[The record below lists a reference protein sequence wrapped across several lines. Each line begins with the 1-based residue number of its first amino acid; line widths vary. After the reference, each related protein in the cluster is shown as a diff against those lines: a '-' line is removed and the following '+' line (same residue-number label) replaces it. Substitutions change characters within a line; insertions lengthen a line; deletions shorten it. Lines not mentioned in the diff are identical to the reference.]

1 MKTDA
6 HHRLVF
12 CCGAPE
18 SGKSYR
24 IKSELAATR
33 PARLVVIDPDGEYPD
48 AGYLHDSL
56 GDFYR
61 SLVHPHFS
69 TRFRPAIDRNTA
81 EKQFDQICRMVRWLV
96 DPQPGQTPPASRAPV
111 TFVCDELADF
121 IGSSF
126 RESPASFQWI
136 IRRGRKHGV
145 SVLLASQRPAEIS
158 KTVFD
163 LASVIRAGRLNTD
176 TSIKSVAGSVGVS
189 IEDMRGLIG
198 HEYFERDKRDGKL
211 TGKSLLVKKQP
222 DRPAGRPSVARQGAR
237 RRK

>member
-1 MKTDA
+1 MRTDA
-6 HHRLVF
+6 EHRLVF

-24 IKSELAATR
+24 IKQELAATR

-48 AGYLHDSL
+48 AGYLHDNL
-56 GDFYR
+56 ADFYR
-61 SLVHPHFS
+61 SLAHPIFS
-69 TRFRPAIDRNTA
+69 TRFQPAIDRATA
-81 EKQFDQICRMVRWLV
+81 EKQFDQVCRMVRWLV
-96 DPQPGQTPPASRAPV
+96 DPQPGQVPPASRKPV

-121 IGSSF
+121 IGPSF

-176 TSIKSVAGSVGVS
+176 ASIKSVAGSVGVS
-189 IEDMRGLIG
+189 VEDMRGLIG
-198 HEYFERDKRDGKL
+198 HEYFERDKRTGAL
-211 TGKSLLVKKQP
+211 TGKALIGQKQP
-222 DRPAGRPSVARQGAR
+222 DRPSGRSKVARQGASK
-237 RRK
+237 RK